1 MAYFGSMDSQAVLT
15 IGILSF
21 AGLVLI
27 LGLGIF
33 IHYDNKRFSQE
44 GKEMTMIA
52 EQRVEKIIREMRAE
66 SEKSQQMA
74 LAILKEMGVKTWQI
88 FERVDAPRN

>member
-1 MAYFGSMDSQAVLT
+1 MAYLGGMDSQVVLT

-88 FERVDAPRN
+88 F